1 MNNIEVDIM
10 IIGGGVAGS
19 AMACGLRNRGY
30 KVILVEKSDKPQD
43 TARGDHIQPY
53 VCEIL
58 EKWGVLDDFFRA
70 GAEKRGGSLWYDSE
84 GLEIM
89 NANVSK
95 LDIPHPYFLY
105 LNHENISE
113 VFLRFASKDK
123 NFSLLR
129 PIFKWNHIE
138 DHSKKNLFSIQL
150 KDKTML
156 NINTKLVIGA
166 DGTASHVAKKFEFKR
181 NTYRY
186 KKALAV
192 LFSDEY
198 LLDDENNLKT
208 YITNQGIV
216 AMIPRVGGG
225 CKIGIIIDRQDVKIW
240 KKLSN
245 SELSKKISN
254 LVPEYKDLKVSY
266 GGIYPPTMI
275 SNEKWIKDNIVLIG
289 DACHGL
295 HPGRSQG
302 MNTSIKCIDSLIEN
316 LPSKD
321 KFQSKEIFKSLKSYE
336 ISVKPM
342 IDDILDKNHKIGLG
356 IDKFDEE
363 IMKKEINLYKQIKQ
377 NNESSYKYRM
387 NSAGYVTK

>member
-1 MNNIEVDIM
+1 MNNIEVDIL

-19 AMACGLRNRGY
+19 AMACGLRDRGY
-30 KVILVEKSDKPQD
+30 KVVLVEKSDKPQD

-123 NFSLLR
+123 NFSLLK

-138 DHSKKNLFSIQL
+138 DHSKENLFSIQL
-150 KDKTML
+150 KDKTTL

-166 DGTASHVAKKFEFKR
+166 DGTASHVAKIFGFKR

-198 LLDDENNLKT
+198 LLDEENNLKT

-225 CKIGIIIDRQDVKIW
+225 CKIGIIIDRQDVKFW
-240 KKLSN
+240 KKLTN
-245 SELSKKISN
+245 SELSKKVSN
-254 LVPEYKDLKVSY
+254 LVPEYKDLKLSF

-275 SNEKWIKDNIVLIG
+275 NSDKWVKDNLVLIG

-302 MNTSIKCIDSLIEN
+302 MNTSIKCIDSLLEI

-321 KFQSKEIFKSLKSYE
+321 SFNGKEISKSLKSYE
-336 ISVKPM
+336 TTIKPK
-342 IDDILDKNHKIGLG
+342 IDNILEKNHKIGLG
-356 IDKFDEE
+356 IDKFDKETKE
-363 IMKKEINLYKQIKQ
+363 KEINLYKQIQ
-377 NNESSYKYRM
+377 LNNGSSYKYRM
-387 NSAGYVTK
+387 NSAGYGEI

>member
-1 MNNIEVDIM
+1 MSINTDIL

-19 AMACGLRNRGY
+19 ALACGLRHKGY
-30 KVILVEKSDKPQD
+30 RVVLIEKSNKPQD
-43 TARGDHIQPY
+43 TARGDHLQPY

-58 EKWGVLDDFFRA
+58 DKWGVLDHFFQA
-70 GAEKRGGSLWYDSE
+70 GAEKRGGSLWYDCK
-84 GLEIM
+84 GTEIM

-95 LDIPHPYFLY
+95 LNIPHPYFLY

-113 VFLRFASKDK
+113 VFLKLASEDT
-123 NFSLLR
+123 NFKLLR

-138 DHSKKNLFSIQL
+138 TNSNGSLFTVKL
-150 KDKTML
+150 RDKTEL
-156 NINTKLVIGA
+156 NIKTKLIVGA
-166 DGTASHVAKKFEFKR
+166 DGIASHVSKSFGFTRK
-181 NTYRY
+181 TYRY
-186 KKALAV
+186 ERALAV

-198 LLDDENNLKT
+198 ILDAENNLKT
-208 YITNQGIV
+208 YITDQGIV

-275 SNEKWIKDNIVLIG
+275 SNEKWVKNNLVLIG

-302 MNTSIKCIDSLIEN
+302 MNTSIKCIDSLIKN

-321 KFQSKEIFKSLKSYE
+321 RFQSKEIFKSLKSYE
-336 ISVKPM
+336 TTVKPM
-342 IDDILDKNHKIGLG
+342 IDDILDRNHKIGLG
-356 IDKFDEE
+356 IDKFDKETK
-363 IMKKEINLYKQIKQ
+363 IKEINLYKKLQR
-377 NNESSYKYRM
+377 NNHSSYKYRM
-387 NSAGYVTK
+387 NSAGYSDT

>member
-1 MNNIEVDIM
+1 MNNIETDIL

-30 KVILVEKSDKPQD
+30 KVILIEKSDKPQD

-58 EKWGVLDDFFRA
+58 ERWGGLDDFFQA

-84 GLEIM
+84 GTEIM

-113 VFLRFASKDK
+113 VFLQLASQDK
-123 NFSLLR
+123 NFRLLR

-138 DHSKKNLFSIQL
+138 TNSNGSLFTVKL
-150 KDKTML
+150 RDKTEL
-156 NINTKLVIGA
+156 NIKTKLIVGA
-166 DGTASHVAKKFEFKR
+166 DGIASHVSKSFGFTR
-181 NTYRY
+181 MTYRY
-186 KKALAV
+186 ERALAV
-192 LFSDEY
+192 LFSSEY
-198 LLDDENNLKT
+198 IHDAKNNLKT

-225 CKIGIIIDRQDVKIW
+225 CKIGITIDRKEVKIW

-245 SELSKKISN
+245 AELSNKISS
-254 LVPEYKDLKVSY
+254 LVPEYKNLKVSY

-275 SNEKWIKDNIVLIG
+275 SNEKWVKDNLVLIG

-302 MNTSIKCIDSLIEN
+302 MNTSIKCIDNLIEN

-342 IDDILDKNHKIGLG
+342 INDILDKNHKIGLG
-356 IDKFDEE
+356 IDKFDKETKE
-363 IMKKEINLYKQIKQ
+363 KEINLYKQIQQ
-377 NNESSYKYRM
+377 NNDSSYKYRM
-387 NSAGYVTK
+387 NSAGYGAN